1 MIENEAAINLN
12 HSSSANTKPIG
23 TGDAILE
30 ALNVSKR
37 FGALQA
43 LDKVT
48 LRLRKGTVH
57 SLLGENGAGKSTL
70 VKCIMGYYQPDD
82 GQITVAGHE
91 TSITRPQ
98 EAALA
103 GIGMVYQHFTV
114 IDNMTVLENMVL
126 ARPHIPNVIAWKQEA
141 TAISAQLA
149 DLPFQFDLNR
159 KVSSLSA
166 GEKQKLE
173 ITKQLLLNSKILIL
187 DEPTSVLTPQ
197 EADHVLTELK
207 KMAHE
212 KGLTVLMITHKFREV
227 MAFSDDVTVLRKGQY
242 VGSCSVTQT
251 SPQKLSEMMM
261 GTKVAPQP
269 LERAEVEQSVKPD
282 FHIKNL
288 SVANDQGLTAVKQ
301 LTLSIKAGEIVGIAG
316 ISGNGQTE
324 LVAALSGQRAIH
336 KGELFLDETPF
347 KPTRKNLQQ
356 HRFFVLPEEPLRNA
370 CVPQM
375 SVAENMALR
384 QFDLRPMRNGLSML
398 NFKQL
403 RLQAEKLV
411 EQFNVKTP
419 SVQEPIGNLSGG
431 NVQRA
436 VLARELS
443 NDVNVLVV
451 ANPCFGLD
459 FNSVAFIRQQIMA
472 ARNNGAAVLLVS
484 EDLDEILQLSDR
496 FYVMSNG
503 ELALESTPEKANI
516 VDIGHAMAG
525 HHEGGAYE
533 QAS

>member
-1 MIENEAAINLN
+1 
-12 HSSSANTKPIG
+12 
-23 TGDAILE
+23 
-30 ALNVSKR
+30 
-37 FGALQA
+37 
-43 LDKVT
+43 
-48 LRLRKGTVH
+48 
-57 SLLGENGAGKSTL
+57 
-70 VKCIMGYYQPDD
+70 
-82 GQITVAGHE
+82 
-91 TSITRPQ
+91 
-98 EAALA
+98 
-103 GIGMVYQHFTV
+103 
-114 IDNMTVLENMVL
+114 
-126 ARPHIPNVIAWKQEA
+126 
-141 TAISAQLA
+141 
-149 DLPFQFDLNR
+149 
-159 KVSSLSA
+159 
-166 GEKQKLE
+166 
-173 ITKQLLLNSKILIL
+173 
-187 DEPTSVLTPQ
+187 VLTPQ

-227 MAFSDDVTVLRKGQY
+227 MAFSDDVTVLRKGQF
-242 VGSCSVTQT
+242 VGSCSVSNT
-251 SPQKLSEMMM
+251 SPLKLSEMMM
-261 GTKVAPQP
+261 GSKVAAQP
-269 LERAEVEQSVKPD
+269 LERVAAKVTNKPD
-282 FHIKNL
+282 FHLLNL
-288 SVANDQGLTAVKQ
+288 SVANDQGLTAVKH

-316 ISGNGQTE
+316 VSGNGQTE
-324 LVAALSGQRAIH
+324 LVAALSGQRAIQ
-336 KGELFLDETPF
+336 KGELRLDQTVF
-347 KPTRKNLQQ
+347 TPTRKNLQR

-384 QFDLRPMRNGLSML
+384 TFDLNPLRNGLSML

-403 RLQAEKLV
+403 RLQSEKLV

-419 SVQEPIGNLSGG
+419 SVNEPIGNLSGG

-443 NDVNVLVV
+443 NDVNVLIV

-496 FYVMSNG
+496 FFVMSNG
-503 ELALESTPEKANI
+503 ELALESTPESANI

-525 HHEGGAYE
+525 HAQGDIYE